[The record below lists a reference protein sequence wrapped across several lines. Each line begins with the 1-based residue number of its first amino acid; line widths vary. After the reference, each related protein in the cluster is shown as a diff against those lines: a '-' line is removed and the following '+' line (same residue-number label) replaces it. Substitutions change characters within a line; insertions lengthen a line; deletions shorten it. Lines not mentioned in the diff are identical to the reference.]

1 VPEAVVSPGVGWSFQ
16 QGFGDEKRPK
26 SLVAQLHVPLDMS
39 AEEVDK
45 HLDKVRVAIDRQIAI
60 YDLESARGALQ
71 DHKKKIRELH
81 TVIAGADES
90 ARIEFEERGR
100 RGEWTPDKL
109 TPQQRQAKAG
119 AQTNLERYEQGAEFW
134 QLQIQELERKVSGH
148 APVSGANSHTGGA
161 AG

>member
-1 VPEAVVSPGVGWSFQ
+1 MPEAVISPGVGWSFQ
-16 QGFGDEKRPK
+16 QGFGTEKRPK
-26 SLVAQLHVPLDMS
+26 SLVAQLHVPLEMP
-39 AEEVDK
+39 AEEVDR
-45 HLDKVRVAIDRQIAI
+45 HLDKCRVAMDRQVAL
-60 YDLESARGALQ
+60 YDLEEAHEALR

-81 TVIAGADES
+81 AVIAGADES

-134 QLQIQELERKVSGH
+134 QLQIQALERKVHGH
-148 APVSGANSHTGGA
+148 APDIGANSH